1 MILKQNLDILV
12 PKHIGTINFAYHFL
26 EQIQS
31 AD

>member
-1 MILKQNLDILV
+1 MILEQNLDILV